1 MKLVVMMLLAAVIN
15 QDIDHVN
22 AIQLNPNTIQLSQLT
37 LNDVHRLLQQ
47 KSKVSRENAE
57 EMLQKIKAL
66 VNKSDLS

>member
-1 MKLVVMMLLAAVIN
+1 MKLVVMMLVAAVIR

-22 AIQLNPNTIQLSQLT
+22 AIQLNPNTIQLSQLN

-57 EMLQKIKAL
+57 EML
-66 VNKSDLS
+66 

>member
-1 MKLVVMMLLAAVIN
+1 MKLVVMMLVAAVIK

-57 EMLQKIKAL
+57 EML
-66 VNKSDLS
+66 